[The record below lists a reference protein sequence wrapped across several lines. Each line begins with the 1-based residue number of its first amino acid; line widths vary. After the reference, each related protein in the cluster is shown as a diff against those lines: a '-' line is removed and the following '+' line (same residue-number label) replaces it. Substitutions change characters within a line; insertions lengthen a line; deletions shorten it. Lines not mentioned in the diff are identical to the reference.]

1 MDEANLF
8 FSYAREDS
16 DFVLKLAKD
25 LRAKGANLWLDQLDI
40 APGERWDKA
49 IQEALESCET
59 LLVIL
64 TPDSVTSQ
72 NVMDEVSFA
81 LEEKKQV
88 IPVFHTNCEI
98 PFRLKRLQ
106 YIDFS
111 SDYAAGL
118 TQLNQA
124 LMIKNVPGT
133 HVRSLHQVK
142 QSHDGASPP
151 NKPIDKNSGA
161 RPDLQ
166 GTPRQDNGS
175 LDAGLR
181 NFYLASIGIIVFIVI
196 AGIAVWMPDWGRSV
210 SHAPPYDNTRNHF
223 IDTNYKWFVIAGSF
237 SKSERPLAEMRIKE
251 LQASGYQVSLIDTN
265 QYANLADG
273 LWAVVLGPF
282 ESKEFANTE
291 LKKIRNSVPDAYV
304 KSGQ

>member
-1 MDEANLF
+1 
-8 FSYAREDS
+8 
-16 DFVLKLAKD
+16 
-25 LRAKGANLWLDQLDI
+25 
-40 APGERWDKA
+40 
-49 IQEALESCET
+49 
-59 LLVIL
+59 
-64 TPDSVTSQ
+64 
-72 NVMDEVSFA
+72 MDEVSFA